1 MYLLEILILSSDS
14 KEVIYIRRPCV
25 WICTI
30 CMFLLVWFHATHM
43 QEQWQKNYPYEA
55 LLAKNNDKINAYV
68 KGIYYRTEPTDSSN
82 RLYLKKVSVHI
93 SGQKVYNF
101 SNMIVY
107 SDQSSSLLPGNTIEC
122 FGTLKN
128 FAAASNPG
136 EFDQKKYYR
145 ELKFYYQLYADQIEV
160 VSGHSNTLFTK
171 LDEIRLRLSTSIESG
186 LPDKQAGIMKAVL
199 LGQKTELPS
208 DIKQLY
214 QQNGIGHLL
223 AISGLHVTIFCFGIF
238 RLLLICRLPRRIS
251 ILATISFL
259 ISYGLMTGFS
269 ISTSRAVIMML
280 LLFAA
285 DLLHRSYDLLSSLAI
300 SACIITLQNPYAVYS
315 CSFLLSYFAV
325 LGIAAILPALQMII
339 VGDSEKRR
347 AKLRKKRRWIR
358 EKQQGTLL
366 DKCQCKLSLLLKKT
380 AQSLLASAAIQLT
393 TLPIVLFFF
402 YEIPVYGIFL
412 NLLVLPL
419 VSYLV
424 LIGGVACILG
434 LWMPFMSHFLFGT
447 TYCILSFYEYLCRL
461 FQRLPIHSLILGQPQ
476 ISRIVIYYIILAL
489 SLLWINKRTIIKPYP
504 LLIWTAAVILLLFP
518 IPRK

>member
-1 MYLLEILILSSDS
+1 
-14 KEVIYIRRPCV
+14 
-25 WICTI
+25 
-30 CMFLLVWFHATHM
+30 
-43 QEQWQKNYPYEA
+43 
-55 LLAKNNDKINAYV
+55 
-68 KGIYYRTEPTDSSN
+68 
-82 RLYLKKVSVHI
+82 
-93 SGQKVYNF
+93 
-101 SNMIVY
+101 
-107 SDQSSSLLPGNTIEC
+107 
-122 FGTLKN
+122 
-128 FAAASNPG
+128 
-136 EFDQKKYYR
+136 
-145 ELKFYYQLYADQIEV
+145 
-160 VSGHSNTLFTK
+160 
-171 LDEIRLRLSTSIESG
+171 
-186 LPDKQAGIMKAVL
+186 
-199 LGQKTELPS
+199 
-208 DIKQLY
+208 
-214 QQNGIGHLL
+214 
-223 AISGLHVTIFCFGIF
+223 
-238 RLLLICRLPRRIS
+238 
-251 ILATISFL
+251 
-259 ISYGLMTGFS
+259 MTGFS

-366 DKCQCKLSLLLKKT
+366 DKCQCKLFLLLEKT
-380 AQSLLASAAIQLT
+380 TQSLLASAAIQLT

-434 LWMPFMSHFLFGT
+434 LWLPFMSHFLFGT

-476 ISRIVIYYIILAL
+476 ISRIVIYYSILAL

-518 IPRK
+518 VPRKYFKAVFLDVGQGDGILLQHTDGTTFLIDGGSTSKNNIGEYCLIPYLKSQGIHCIDYMIMTHADKDHISGQLELMKYVADRQDIQISKLLLPLPSQEMQSEEGYFLRFPLEEVTRKKKGAIGIRGMKLQEQDHVKHIYLTGVEEEDTPSIIYKEKELVFSKIRLMGRDGKGVKVRR